1 MFRGRRATEGTNPV
15 KKKLAAALSGVAT
28 LTMALSACSSSSS
41 KIDDYAKS
49 VCDQV
54 QPQLQKIQNANNS
67 IASVSGGS
75 SRPEDVKSADS
86 AAFQQISDAYK
97 ALSNAVNSAGPP
109 PVQNGTTLQQN
120 AVKELNDTSAAYAG
134 LKKTVD
140 ALNAGD
146 QAAFANG
153 LKGVAAQLT
162 TLSKG
167 GDDALSKLQSGDV
180 GKAMAKQPG
189 CQKASGSPSTGSGNP
204 VPPVPPAPPA
214 PQASRAPSG
223 AASAPPPS
231 SSPSPSQSKK
241 S

>member
-28 LTMALSACSSSSS
+28 LTMALSACSSSSN

-75 SRPEDVKSADS
+75 SKPEDVKSADS

-97 ALSNAVNSAGPP
+97 ALSNAVSGAGAP
-109 PVQNGTTLQQN
+109 PVQNGATLQQN
-120 AVKELNDTSAAYAG
+120 AVQELNDTSGAYAG

-140 ALNAGD
+140 GLNTGD
-146 QAAFANG
+146 QVAFANG
-153 LKGVAAQLT
+153 LKGVAGQLT

-180 GKAMAKQPG
+180 GNAMAKQPG

-204 VPPVPPAPPA
+204 APPA
-214 PQASRAPSG
+214 PSPSQASQAPSG
-223 AASAPPPS
+223 AAASSAS
-231 SSPSPSQSKK
+231 ASPSKK

>member
-1 MFRGRRATEGTNPV
+1 MN
-15 KKKLAAALSGVAT
+15 KKLAAALSGVAT
-28 LTMALSACSSSSS
+28 LTMALSACGSSSS

-67 IASVSGGS
+67 ITSVSGGS
-75 SRPEDVKSADS
+75 SKPDDVKSTDS

-97 ALSNAVNSAGPP
+97 ALSNAVNNAGAP
-109 PVQNGTTLQQN
+109 PVKDGAALQQN
-120 AVKELNDTSAAYAG
+120 AVKELNDTSTAYAG

-140 ALNAGD
+140 GLNTGD
-146 QAAFANG
+146 QVAFANG
-153 LKGVAAQLT
+153 LKGVAGQLT

-189 CQKASGSPSTGSGNP
+189 CRKASGSPSAGSGNP
-204 VPPVPPAPPA
+204 APPPAT
-214 PQASRAPSG
+214 QAPSEPASATPSTPSA
-223 AASAPPPS
+223 AASA
-231 SSPSPSQSKK
+231 SPSTK